1 MNESVRK
8 AGAGV
13 RVKLISVMLLICIV
27 PLVIAVVVSSVTSFN
42 KSLSDATYI
51 NDQKA
56 KVVEQSYMDVI
67 NQMNEALTVAAN
79 DPYVLNYIT
88 NPGSRNEAIAAIIGF
103 AIFSSSKIF
112 QIYFCKKYFIY
123 NLD

>member
-79 DPYVLNYIT
+79 DPYVLN
-88 NPGSRNEAIAAIIGF
+88 
-103 AIFSSSKIF
+103 
-112 QIYFCKKYFIY
+112 
-123 NLD
+123 